1 MKKHPYIRGGLAGLL
16 TVTLSVACI
25 PSALALAQDDAREAR
40 AAATSGSSSAA
51 TASFQKSEV
60 VYASLAA
67 SGAPEAVYVVNRF
80 DVEQA
85 GVVVDY
91 GGYAAVQN
99 LTNQTE
105 LAHQGDAVT
114 FEADAGTMYY
124 QGDAASTTLPW
135 DVTIAY
141 ELDGKPVSAD
151 DLAGATGDLSIHV
164 TTARN
169 ALVDPAFYDSFMMQV
184 TFTLPGDVAS
194 NVAAE
199 GATVAAAGEDS
210 TVAFTVLPGHDG
222 DFTLTAQVRD
232 FEMPGAQFAALPYS
246 SVVEVPDTDE
256 MVGGMTSLSDAVSA
270 LAKGTASLASGVDG
284 LTSGA
289 KSLSSGASAF
299 GQGLSQLSGSS
310 SALVSASSEIK
321 AALATIAS
329 GLENADLS
337 QLEQLKQLP
346 GGLSQ
351 LADGLAKTREG
362 AAAAQQGY
370 AQALP
375 ALETAIAGIP
385 QASLTEQQIGSL
397 IALAGTSQ
405 NPDDLATA
413 NQLVAN
419 YQAAQAVKATY
430 GATKPAFDGAGQAL
444 AAFAADDGVL
454 AQQEAALR
462 SMASSLDA
470 AVGAGQLDQL
480 AQLAGG
486 LAQLSGQY
494 GSFHDGLVQ
503 YASGLSALASNYNRL
518 ESGTAQ
524 LASGTGQLAGGA
536 GELSSGMGQLNAS
549 TSVLPETMK
558 EQIAQ
563 MTAEYDFPEFQP
575 VSFMSS
581 QNTEVVAVQ
590 FVMATAAIEQ
600 PAAHQEEEP
609 EQEQTVWDRFLALFQ
624 G

>member
-1 MKKHPYIRGGLAGLL
+1 MKKHPHMRAGLVALL

-25 PSALALAQDDAREAR
+25 PNALALAQNDARVAKEA
-40 AAATSGSSSAA
+40 AQPSDSSSQS

-85 GVVVDY
+85 GAIVDHGSY
-91 GGYAAVQN
+91 TAVQN

-105 LAHQGDAVT
+105 LARQGDATT
-114 FEADAGTMYY
+114 FEADAGTLYY
-124 QGDAASTTLPW
+124 QGDASSTTLPW
-135 DVTIAY
+135 NVTIAY
-141 ELDGKPVSAD
+141 ELDGKRVSAED
-151 DLAGATGDLSIHV
+151 VAGATGALSIHV

-169 ALVDPAFYDSFMMQV
+169 EAVDPAFYDSFMMQI
-184 TFTLPGDVAS
+184 TFTLPGDAAS
-194 NVAAE
+194 DVAAE
-199 GATVAAAGEDS
+199 GATIAAAGEDV

-232 FEMPGAQFAALPYS
+232 FKMPGAQFAALPYS
-246 SVVEVPDTDE
+246 PVMELPDTDT
-256 MVGGMTSLSDAVSA
+256 MVSGMTNLSDAVGA
-270 LAKGTASLASGVDG
+270 LAEGTASLASGVDE
-284 LTSGA
+284 LTGGA
-289 KSLSSGASAF
+289 KSLSSGAAAF
-299 GQGLSQLSGSS
+299 GQGLNQISGSS
-310 SALVSASSEIK
+310 STLVNASSEIK
-321 AALATIAS
+321 AALAAIAS
-329 GLENADLS
+329 GLQNADLS

-351 LADGLAKTREG
+351 LADGLASTRAG

-375 ALETAIAGIP
+375 ALENAIAGIP
-385 QASLTEQQIGSL
+385 DGSLTERQIEEML
-397 IALAGTSQ
+397 QALSD
-405 NPDDLATA
+405 PDDLATA

-419 YQAAQAVKATY
+419 YQAAQTVKGTY
-430 GATKPAFDGAGQAL
+430 AATKPAFDGAGQAL
-444 AAFAADDGVL
+444 ATFAADDGAL

-480 AQLAGG
+480 AQLAEG
-486 LAQLSGQY
+486 LSQLSSQY

-503 YASGLSALASNYNRL
+503 YASGLSALAANYNQL
-518 ESGTAQ
+518 ESGAAQ

-536 GELSSGMGQLNAS
+536 GELNSGMGQLNAS
-549 TSVLPETMK
+549 TSTLPETMK
-558 EQIAQ
+558 KQIAE
-563 MTAEYDFPEFQP
+563 MTADYDFPEFKP

-581 QNTEVVAVQ
+581 QNTQVVAVQ
-590 FVMATAAIEQ
+590 FVMTTAAIEL
-600 PAAHQEEEP
+600 PEAFEEEQL
-609 EQEQTVWDRFLALFQ
+609 EQEQTIWDRFLALFQ
-624 G
+624 R